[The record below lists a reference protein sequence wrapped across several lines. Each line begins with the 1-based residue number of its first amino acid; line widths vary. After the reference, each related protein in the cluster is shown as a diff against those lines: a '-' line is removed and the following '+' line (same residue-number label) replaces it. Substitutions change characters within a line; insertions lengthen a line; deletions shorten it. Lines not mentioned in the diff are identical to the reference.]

1 MQYNLTKKPKPFFT
15 DINGVVKY
23 ADKYSNSVIN
33 AIIANIKIHKNPSTM
48 YLIAENSLKYL
59 AWVPSSHSNLHFFR
73 GKEGSSATVI
83 VQYHYVTSFCPWQQT
98 ILSF

>member
-59 AWVPSSHSNLHFFR
+59 GCLVVILTCTFFR
-73 GKEGSSATVI
+73 GNEGSSATVI

>member
-23 ADKYSNSVIN
+23 ADTYSNSVIN

-59 AWVPSSHSNLHFFR
+59 
-73 GKEGSSATVI
+73 SA
-83 VQYHYVTSFCPWQQT
+83 
-98 ILSF
+98 

>member
-59 AWVPSSHSNLHFFR
+59 GCLVVILTCTFLGGRRGAVPL
-73 GKEGSSATVI
+73 
-83 VQYHYVTSFCPWQQT
+83 
-98 ILSF
+98 